1 MFSYM
6 GFFEPFFGHVL
17 KKRIANHS
25 ASRHPLEPMILQH
38 NNIKLV
44 LTITILLYSAAAT
57 QAFRLRSIPTTSL
70 LQRSS
75 LNRLPPHQPFTSSKS
90 LRKLSSNEPN
100 PDLDQRNTPFFPN
113 SAKSTYN
120 GVESKWIYSY
130 ADLKPE
136 TDKVSERNERALRR
150 AATN

>member
-1 MFSYM
+1 M

-57 QAFRLRSIPTTSL
+57 QAFRSPNSFLH
-70 LQRSS
+70 RSS
-75 LNRLPPHQPFTSSKS
+75 INRLPPHQPFTSSKS

-150 AATN
+150 AAAN